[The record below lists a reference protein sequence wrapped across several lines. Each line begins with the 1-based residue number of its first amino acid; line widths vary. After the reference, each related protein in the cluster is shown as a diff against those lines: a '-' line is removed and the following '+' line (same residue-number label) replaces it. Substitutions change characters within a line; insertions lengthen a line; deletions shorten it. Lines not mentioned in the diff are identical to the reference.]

1 MSDDAF
7 SKHDH
12 VLLGLVM
19 TLQYAA
25 MQQLGKL
32 TSPATGKIERDLDAA
47 RATIDLLE
55 MLKVKCRTG
64 TPAAV
69 LQPLDTAVMELQ
81 MNFLDE
87 LRKEQAQAQEDTR
100 PADTEAPAA
109 ATPPPEV
116 DASESA

>member
-1 MSDDAF
+1 VSDEAL

-32 TSPATGKIERDLDAA
+32 TSPMTGKVERDLEAA
-47 RATIDLLE
+47 RTTIDLLE
-55 MLKVKCRTG
+55 MLKVKCRAG

-81 MNFLDE
+81 MNYLDE
-87 LRKEQAQAQEDTR
+87 VRKDQSAQPAAE
-100 PADTEAPAA
+100 PADEPAAESAAPAA
-109 ATPPPEV
+109 DGEGAT
-116 DASESA
+116 A

>member
-1 MSDDAF
+1 MSDDTL
-7 SKHDH
+7 SKHDQ

-32 TSPATGKIERDLDAA
+32 TSPATGKVERDLESA

-55 MLKVKCRTG
+55 MLKVKCRTD

-81 MNFLDE
+81 MNYLDE
-87 LRKEQAQAQEDTR
+87 LRKDH
-100 PADTEAPAA
+100 APAKDA
-109 ATPPPEV
+109 
-116 DASESA
+116 DASGTA

>member
-1 MSDDAF
+1 MSDEAL

-32 TSPATGKIERDLDAA
+32 TNPMSGQVERNLEAA

-64 TPAAV
+64 TPASV

-81 MNFLDE
+81 MNYLDE
-87 LRKEQAQAQEDTR
+87 VRRDQA
-100 PADTEAPAA
+100 APAA
-109 ATPPPEV
+109 AAAPPA
-116 DASESA
+116 DAGEGATA

>member
-1 MSDDAF
+1 MSDEAL

-32 TSPATGKIERDLDAA
+32 TSPMTGKVERDLEAA
-47 RATIDLLE
+47 RASIDLLE

-81 MNFLDE
+81 MNYLDE
-87 LRKEQAQAQEDTR
+87 IRKDQAAK
-100 PADTEAPAA
+100 PAAEPAAEPAADAAAPA
-109 ATPPPEV
+109 
-116 DASESA
+116 DASEDATA

>member
-1 MSDDAF
+1 MSDETM

-19 TLQYAA
+19 TLQFAA

-32 TSPATGKIERDLDAA
+32 ANPLTGQVERDLASA

-64 TPAAV
+64 TPASL
-69 LQPLDTAVMELQ
+69 LQTLDTAVLELQ
-81 MNFLDE
+81 MNYLDE
-87 LRKEQAQAQEDTR
+87 VRKDQAAPPPAAETPTAET
-100 PADTEAPAA
+100 PADAGEG
-109 ATPPPEV
+109 AT
-116 DASESA
+116 A